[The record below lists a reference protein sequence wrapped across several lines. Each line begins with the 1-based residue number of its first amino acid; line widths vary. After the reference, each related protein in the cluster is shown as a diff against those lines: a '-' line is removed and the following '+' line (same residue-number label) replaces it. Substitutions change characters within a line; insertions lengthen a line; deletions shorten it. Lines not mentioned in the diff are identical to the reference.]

1 MVPWYLQASDDEA
14 TSIEGAEVS
23 ALGLVLALVILNVA
37 VHSLR

>member
-1 MVPWYLQASDDEA
+1 MVPWYLQEGADQA
-14 TSIEGAEVS
+14 TSNEGAEVS